1 MRGTPWPSM
10 AQTVLDRL
18 VAYQRTPSSWRH
30 RRAAVPNCI
39 AADGQEVPG
48 NAGGLWTKRSLRSVH
63 NVGILFGPAHNERR
77 AAQVAATR
85 NSAGYA
91 PVLVPVTGPTAL
103 PSGLIQLTKNV
114 DVLHA
119 IPDTIVFAREH
130 SPDVMR
136 VSDQ

>member
-1 MRGTPWPSM
+1 M
-10 AQTVLDRL
+10 AQTVLYRL
-18 VAYQRTPSSWRH
+18 VAYQRTPSSWRR
-30 RRAAVPNCI
+30 RRAAVPDCI

-48 NAGGLWTKRSLRSVH
+48 NAGGLWTERSLRSVH

-103 PSGLIQLTKNV
+103 PSALIQLANNV
-114 DVLHA
+114 DVPHA

-136 VSDQ
+136 VNDQ